1 MRSAKVPDFA
11 QCRSDAGRQSGLRAR
26 RRGWRQACAALVF
39 AAAFA
44 CVAQDGHPAVNPAS
58 EDGAAAQAPTATHA
72 TPAAQTAAGQA
83 AQEKATAAEGDRK
96 KQISDESSQ
105 LLAMAVALK
114 AEVDK
119 TNKDTLSLNV
129 IRKADEIER
138 LAHTV
143 KEKIKQGSG
152 PG

>member
-1 MRSAKVPDFA
+1 VAFA
-11 QCRSDAGRQSGLRAR
+11 SILTL
-26 RRGWRQACAALVF
+26 AL
-39 AAAFA
+39 A
-44 CVAQDGHPAVNPAS
+44 CVAQDGSPAKRIEPSV
-58 EDGAAAQAPTATHA
+58 
-72 TPAAQTAAGQA
+72 
-83 AQEKATAAEGDRK
+83 ATASQPVPANTAESPGADRS

-119 TNKDTLSLNV
+119 TNKDTLSLKV

-143 KEKIKQGSG
+143 KEKMKQKSGSN
-152 PG
+152 